1 MRNAYDKMMYSLQEE
16 SILANL
22 ENLSLE
28 FMNFIEEIELKSA
41 KVDTLLHGFNHFMTE
56 NKKRYYKAIKQVFE
70 NEQNNFQEM
79 NQEEIL

>member
-1 MRNAYDKMMYSLQEE
+1 MRNAYDKLMNGLQDE

-41 KVDTLLHGFNHFMTE
+41 KIDTLLHTFNHFMSE
-56 NKKRYYKAIKQVFE
+56 NKQRYYKAIKQIFE

-79 NQEEIL
+79 NQE